1 MSIFLAHDK
10 CKQQQMSLTYA
21 TTLSF
26 PLIKLIVS
34 FKNQTHIVILPSEQ
48 STAMTEVNELSTAM
62 TEVNEQRTVVTEVNE
77 QSTAMPEV
85 NEVLFDVSLSDDY
98 MPDETEGR
106 CLRREDST
114 RSQISFGE

>member
-1 MSIFLAHDK
+1 
-10 CKQQQMSLTYA
+10 
-21 TTLSF
+21 
-26 PLIKLIVS
+26 
-34 FKNQTHIVILPSEQ
+34 
-48 STAMTEVNELSTAM
+48 MTEVNELSTAM

-85 NEVLFDVSLSDDY
+85 NGVLFDVSLSDDY

-106 CLRREDST
+106 CLRREGST